1 MIYII
6 KNKFITLSVNS
17 DGGSMTSINYLGEER
32 LWQGGEYWKSSDV
45 VIFPIIGHAGEY
57 EAEGNTYTP
66 KSHGVARYSEFA
78 LADIGVD
85 RLTLELASNA
95 VTKQTYPYDFNFSI
109 SYKLKKNKIE
119 ITYNVRSKGGKIPFY
134 VGGHPGMIARG
145 GEAVI
150 EFEDEQTPVFHPV
163 NGGESVKLNPMKRFV
178 ANKEFFKQYKTFQLS
193 GIEGAVTAETPDGY
207 RYTYKS
213 DCPVYAF
220 WSNEEGGD
228 YICVEP
234 WWGINDSE
242 DAPREL
248 SEKPFINFADEE
260 GSSFTYTLAIDKI

>member
-32 LWQGGEYWKSSDV
+32 LWQGDEFWQSQDV
-45 VIFPIIGHAGEY
+45 VIFPIVGHAGEY
-57 EAEGNTYTP
+57 TVDGKTYEP
-66 KSHGVARYSEFA
+66 KSHGVARYAEFA

-85 RLTLELASNA
+85 NLTLELTSNP
-95 VTKQTYPYDFNFSI
+95 VTRKTYPFDFVLKI
-109 SYKLKKNKIE
+109 TYKLKKNKIE
-119 ITYNVRSKGGKIPFY
+119 ITYTVQSKEGKIPFY
-134 VGGHPGMIARG
+134 VGGHPGMKAPG

-150 EFEDEQTPVFHPV
+150 EFENEESPLCYPVG
-163 NGGESVKLNPMKRFV
+163 GGEPVKMETLKRFV
-178 ANKEFFKQYKTFQLS
+178 ANKEFFRECKTLQLGGLS
-193 GIEGAVTAETPDGY
+193 GGAITAHTTDGY
-207 RYTYKS
+207 SYTYKS
-213 DCPVYAF
+213 DCPVFAF
-220 WSNEEGGD
+220 WSNEEGGE

-242 DAPREL
+242 DSPSEL

-260 GSSFTYTLAIDKI
+260 GSKFTYTLEINK